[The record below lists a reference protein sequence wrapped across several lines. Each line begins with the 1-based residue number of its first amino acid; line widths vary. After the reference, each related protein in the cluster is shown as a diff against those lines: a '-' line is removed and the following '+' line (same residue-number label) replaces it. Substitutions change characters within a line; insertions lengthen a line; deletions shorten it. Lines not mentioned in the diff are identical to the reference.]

1 MTGSIVKVLIAA
13 RDPLAR
19 AGLSNLLSLE
29 PECTVVGQT
38 SLDVDLSSDNETL
51 HPDVEVWDLGWN
63 PTEAVDGLS
72 DFMEGLSSPGEGDPA
87 VLALAPDEASAAE
100 ARRAGARGVLL
111 RDAHAP
117 KLVAAAVAVA
127 RGLVV
132 TDVELA
138 QDSGPR
144 SPAGGPLAEG
154 LTPRELEVLGLVAEG
169 LPNKSIARRLDI
181 SEHTVKF
188 HVNAIMGKLEARSRT
203 EAVTRA
209 TRLGLILL

>member
-1 MTGSIVKVLIAA
+1 MTASYVRVLIAA
-13 RDPLAR
+13 EDPLAR
-19 AGLSNLLSLE
+19 TGLANLLSVE

-38 SLDVDLSSDNETL
+38 TLDVDVPSDIEAL
-51 HPDVEVWDLGWN
+51 HPDVVVWDLGWN
-63 PTEAVDGLS
+63 STEALDGLS
-72 DFMEGLSSPGEGDPA
+72 DLVESLSSPGKWGPA
-87 VLALAPDEASAAE
+87 VLALVPDEALASE

-111 RDAHAP
+111 RNVHAP
-117 KLVAAAVAVA
+117 QLVAAAVAVA

-154 LTPRELEVLGLVAEG
+154 LTPREVEVLGLVAEG

-188 HVNAIMGKLEARSRT
+188 HVNAIMGKLEAKSRT